1 VGYTYTRPSGPERV
15 WRRGHTG
22 GEERYSERAYAGGN
36 ALFALL
42 AATLTLIGQQ
52 YTLNL
57 GIDPDKAGVLAI
69 VLIVVALISAFVM
82 MFSGKPPVSLTALIV
97 MSGSLGLFLGIVDP
111 GIAVG
116 PLLASLAV
124 AVVLALVGWF
134 VRADLHKWGSWLLGL
149 TTALIVAG
157 FLLPF
162 IESFGVNPGTYEPPL
177 ALSIFSA
184 LLFSG
189 WMIYDW
195 NRARRMPR
203 TLDNMIDNGGAIY
216 LDWLNIYL
224 AFRRVT
230 GS

>member
-1 VGYTYTRPSGPERV
+1 MSYTYTRRSGPERV

-22 GEERYSERAYAGGN
+22 GEDRYSERAYAGGN
-36 ALFALL
+36 AMFALL
-42 AATLTLIGQQ
+42 ATTLTLIGQQ
-52 YTLNL
+52 YTMNL
-57 GIDPDKAGVLAI
+57 GIDPDKSGVLAI
-69 VLIVVALISAFVM
+69 VLIGVALIGALVM
-82 MFSGKPPVSLTALIV
+82 VFSGKPPVSLFGLLT
-97 MSGSLGLFLGIVDP
+97 MSGSFGLFLGIFDP

-116 PLLASLAV
+116 PLVASLAV

-134 VRADLHKWGSWLLGL
+134 VRADLHKWGSWLIGL

-162 IESFGVNPGTYEPPL
+162 IESFGVNPGTYERPL
-177 ALSIFSA
+177 ALDIFAA

-224 AFRRVT
+224 ALR
-230 GS
+230 SASDD